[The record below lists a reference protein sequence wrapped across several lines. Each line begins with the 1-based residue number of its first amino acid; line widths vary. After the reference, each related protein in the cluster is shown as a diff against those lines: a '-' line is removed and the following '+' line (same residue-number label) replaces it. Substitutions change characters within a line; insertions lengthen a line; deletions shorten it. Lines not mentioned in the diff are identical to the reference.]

1 MTHSS
6 TCTRCQWCPSCGIK
20 ETACVQKLMASLAEV
35 ATAMIE
41 ALDAEAVGAV
51 RVGLVELR
59 AMCVSVDLNAP
70 DKNGQAGDG

>member
-1 MTHSS
+1 MTHNTYSEEM
-6 TCTRCQWCPSCGIK
+6 K
-20 ETACVQKLMASLAEV
+20 EFMASLAEV

-51 RVGLVELR
+51 RDGLVELR
-59 AMCVSVDLNAP
+59 ATCLSMDLNAP